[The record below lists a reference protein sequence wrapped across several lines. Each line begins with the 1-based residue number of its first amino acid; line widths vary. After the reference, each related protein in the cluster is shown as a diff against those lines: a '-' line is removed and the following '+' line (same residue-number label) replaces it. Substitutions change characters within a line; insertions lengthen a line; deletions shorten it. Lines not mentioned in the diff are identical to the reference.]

1 MTTNNLSRQLEEMIK
16 ETGKNRLSW
25 NMVIESTDDLDE
37 SIKEKLK
44 DGDITWTVDECFVEY
59 SCQWKG
65 KDFCLISYEHVLSF
79 EDKTRMDA
87 LVFLPPLGMRF
98 FDINTLAPYAIK
110 VDSVLA
116 NRVHILFETLM
127 THVKADDHLVSLK
140 VIDPLK

>member
-1 MTTNNLSRQLEEMIK
+1 MTTNNLSRQLEDMIK
-16 ETGKNRLSW
+16 ETGKNHLSW

-37 SIKEKLK
+37 SIKEKLED
-44 DGDITWTVDECFVEY
+44 DGITWTVDECFVEY

-65 KDFCLISYEHVLSF
+65 KDFCLISYEHVLSH
-79 EDKTRMDA
+79 EDKTRMNA
-87 LVFLPPLGMRF
+87 LVFLPPLGMRY

-127 THVKADDHLVSLK
+127 THVRADDHTVSLR